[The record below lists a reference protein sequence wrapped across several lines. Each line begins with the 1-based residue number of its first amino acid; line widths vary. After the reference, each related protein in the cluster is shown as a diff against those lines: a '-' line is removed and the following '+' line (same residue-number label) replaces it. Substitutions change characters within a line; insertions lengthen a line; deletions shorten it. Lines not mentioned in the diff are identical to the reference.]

1 MNKNHL
7 GNIMRKALPVLAALL
22 AVTPITIQAAD
33 AMPPKLEPVPEIAPP
48 PGVTD
53 EELEPQITITR
64 RGADKVEEFRMRGR
78 LYMIKVTPR
87 HGKSYY
93 LVDQRGDGSMR
104 RYDDLSPNFVVPMW
118 MVKEF

>member
-1 MNKNHL
+1 
-7 GNIMRKALPVLAALL
+7 MRTTLPILLAALAAL
-22 AVTPITIQAAD
+22 PIAAGAAD
-33 AMPPKLEPVPEIAPP
+33 EKPPKLEPVPEIAPP

-53 EELEPQITITR
+53 ELEPQVTITR
-64 RGADKVEEFRMRGR
+64 RGADKVEEFRMKGR

-93 LVDQRGDGSMR
+93 LVDQRGDGLMR